1 MISVNPKA
9 IRFLQS
15 KSPESA
21 TEGESKNEESSSPV
35 EEFDDSAAA
44 AEAYEASEDPE
55 ASATAEAEAEA
66 GTEAEAQAQAE
77 AEAHTTTTNTPKEP
91 PSARRAREAEAKGTL
106 TPFHLP
112 SYASPFL
119 FVPAYIEP
127 SFTTCSAVY
136 VRHPT
141 ARAGYSEVPSPWDA
155 DGEIMRFA
163 WEWYAR
169 RRPRVRSKRQVGMMP
184 DNRKEGPR
192 ESRLEVL
199 REE

>member
-9 IRFLQS
+9 IRFLQPKAS
-15 KSPESA
+15 QSA
-21 TEGESKNEESSSPV
+21 TEDAHKDQELSSA

-44 AEAYEASEDPE
+44 AEAYETSEDPE
-55 ASATAEAEAEA
+55 ALAAAEAT
-66 GTEAEAQAQAE
+66 GTTEVEPKTGVKPD
-77 AEAHTTTTNTPKEP
+77 TTTPKES
-91 PSARRAREAEAKGTL
+91 PSARRAREAESKGTL

-112 SYASPFL
+112 PYASPFL

-127 SFTTCSAVY
+127 SFATCSAVY

-141 ARAGYSEVPSPWDA
+141 ARPGYSEVPSPWDA

-169 RRPRVRSKRQVGMMP
+169 RRPRVRSRRQMERTP
-184 DNRKEGPR
+184 DNRAEGPR

-199 REE
+199 RGE